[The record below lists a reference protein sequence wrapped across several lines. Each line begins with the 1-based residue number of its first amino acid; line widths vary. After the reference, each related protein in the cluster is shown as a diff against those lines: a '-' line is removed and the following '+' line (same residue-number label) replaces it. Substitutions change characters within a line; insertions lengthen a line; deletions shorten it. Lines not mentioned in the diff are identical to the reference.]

1 MATLDQILN
10 ELLEI
15 KQILADN
22 GLVKADR
29 CENCENKINQ
39 HCYFCKV
46 QYCEYCSNNFL
57 QTDANCNY
65 IIICKKCKKHE
76 NHIFKPYKCNGCQK
90 IKCTICDGCNG
101 SNINGNFAC
110 NDCY

>member
-65 IIICKKCKKHE
+65 IIICKIVF
-76 NHIFKPYKCNGCQK
+76 NHMIFNF
-90 IKCTICDGCNG
+90 TIFYCRQFIIC
-101 SNINGNFAC
+101 
-110 NDCY
+110 